1 MFAERRRVVS
11 LLRGVAARARFFVL
25 MGVLFCA
32 PVAVANALET
42 RLWATAAN
50 TRLVLESDALLSYSV
65 SGLQDPPRLVIDVS
79 YRKNNLDALKTV
91 DITAAGDY
99 ITAVRHARLDGD
111 TVRIVFDLVAAVNY
125 NVNAIKPIANYR
137 HRLVLDIKPQ
147 ETVDPLLALIEKLD
161 ALESDP
167 FVVLI
172 DPGHG
177 GEDPGA
183 VSPNNNYEKNVIL
196 QICRR
201 LREEI
206 NRRPGMRALL
216 TREDDRFIPL
226 FERVRIAHRLRAD
239 VFISVHA
246 DSVKSRTAN
255 GASVFILSKKGASS
269 RFAKQLARGENLSDL
284 VGGTSASAASDPT
297 LDIALRE
304 FSRDGKERASRLLAE
319 SVLKK
324 VGEIQKLHKP
334 RVESAGFA
342 VLKSPSIPSLL
353 LETAFI
359 SNSIDEKKLLDEGF
373 QQRMAVAVASAIQ
386 EYRDQYHVNE

>member
-1 MFAERRRVVS
+1 
-11 LLRGVAARARFFVL
+11 